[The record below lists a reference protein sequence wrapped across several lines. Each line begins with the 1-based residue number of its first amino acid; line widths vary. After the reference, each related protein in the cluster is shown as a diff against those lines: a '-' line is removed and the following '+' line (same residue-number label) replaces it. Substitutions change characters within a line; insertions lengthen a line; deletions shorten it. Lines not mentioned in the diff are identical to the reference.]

1 MLQTY
6 DPDGVEIFVCSLA
19 TNIAPLQ
26 GAKNPVRGLMFVEN
40 SFIKDDPVRCKK
52 PRQRFYV
59 CRNEDKK
66 GNYAGA

>member
-1 MLQTY
+1 VKKK
-6 DPDGVEIFVCSLA
+6 PF
-19 TNIAPLQ
+19 
-26 GAKNPVRGLMFVEN
+26 RGLMFVEN
-40 SFIKDDPVRCKK
+40 SIIKDDPVRCKK